1 MRTMTQPSGTGFA
14 PIRRSATLPS
24 KLISERRQFNE
35 TPATLDRFDPV
46 LFFHPS
52 AKIVKF
58 APDAPPTTS
67 QSAPSI
73 DFDYP
78 VDTIETLPWRSPA
91 ERTVAVGRLRLE
103 IPTGL
108 SPFLKCGTVVQAI
121 LKNSQC
127 WCVDGKST
135 FVLRIRSL
143 TYYRIE
149 LPNQTPEDA
158 ELIENFKTAL
168 AKVLRYEVTPCPF
181 QRGFSVPLP
190 AEAHI
195 PKKKRAWRPK
205 HRRESAPAG
214 SELGKSWPDTANE
227 GEIGQHNDMIDAY
240 DGDTTDD
247 SVSTTT
253 TSLPHL
259 DSTTSDDI
267 PFNDTKDDMEP
278 KLNAPKRSVTEPAHS
293 VHDML
298 ARFQPIPESDSEDDT
313 ESFHS
318 AFTQGSQ
325 APISPYDPS
334 HPASPPDDQLPDL
347 SLPHQRLNQHN
358 RDISEA
364 TVKPESLPTFQP
376 TPTIDLIQ
384 PDTKAQEGSQPHPDI
399 NGISSSSSSPE
410 PDFSNAASPLA
421 TEVDVRS
428 PSYSTSDRRNST
440 SLESR
445 QIESFRN
452 QDLSPLP
459 PVSEPDFSDAAATLA
474 TGVDVRSPGSP
485 TTSVRRNSTLLELHQ
500 TEAFR
505 NRDLS
510 SLPAAPEPHF
520 SDAAATF
527 ATGVD
532 VLSPNSPTAD
542 RRDNILMELR
552 RTRSFRK
559 RDLSPLPPAST
570 LEYLSPRPSKSMT
583 TLLFNKACSL
593 VLILP
598 LQLLLFFIH
607 LAAQVVADDNAQRDV
622 SDAARKTNEN
632 DGDEDD
638 YKVPKTP
645 GTIRRSLSLG
655 DPTDALSDLE

>member
-14 PIRRSATLPS
+14 PIRRSTTLPS
-24 KLISERRQFNE
+24 KLISERRQFSE
-35 TPATLDRFDPV
+35 TPATHDKFDPV

-108 SPFLKCGTVVQAI
+108 SPFLKCGNVVQAI

-149 LPNQTPEDA
+149 LPDQTPEDA

-195 PKKKRAWRPK
+195 PKKKKAWRPK

-227 GEIGQHNDMIDAY
+227 GENVQHNDMIDVY

-247 SVSTTT
+247 SISTTT
-253 TSLPHL
+253 TSAPHL
-259 DSTTSDDI
+259 DSIISDDI
-267 PFNDTKDDMEP
+267 PLNDTKDDPEP
-278 KLNAPKRSVTEPAHS
+278 TLSVSKRSVTDPAHS

-298 ARFQPIPESDSEDDT
+298 ARFQPIPESDSEDDAT
-313 ESFHS
+313 SFHS
-318 AFTQGSQ
+318 VFTEESP
-325 APISPYDPS
+325 APTSPSYNPCP
-334 HPASPPDDQLPDL
+334 PASPPDDQLPDL
-347 SLPHQRLNQHN
+347 SLPHQRSHNHN

-364 TVKPESLPTFQP
+364 TITPESLPTFQP
-376 TPTIDLIQ
+376 IPSIDLIQ
-384 PDTKAQEGSQPHPDI
+384 PDTKAEEEGESHPDI
-399 NGISSSSSSPE
+399 NGRSSSSSSPE
-410 PDFSNAASPLA
+410 LDFFDAAGTLA
-421 TEVDVRS
+421 TGADVLS
-428 PSYSTSDRRNST
+428 PSSTSDREN
-440 SLESR
+440 
-445 QIESFRN
+445 I
-452 QDLSPLP
+452 
-459 PVSEPDFSDAAATLA
+459 
-474 TGVDVRSPGSP
+474 
-485 TTSVRRNSTLLELHQ
+485 TLLEPRQ
-500 TEAFR
+500 TESFR

-510 SLPAAPEPHF
+510 LPAPEPDF
-520 SDAAATF
+520 SDVAATF
-527 ATGVD
+527 ATGGD
-532 VLSPNSPTAD
+532 ALSPNSPTAD
-542 RRDNILMELR
+542 RRDSILMELR

-607 LAAQVVADDNAQRDV
+607 LAAQFVTDDKAHRDGF
-622 SDAARKTNEN
+622 DTTRKTTNES

-638 YKVPKTP
+638 YKMPKTP
-645 GTIRRSLSLG
+645 GTFRGSLSLG
-655 DPTDALSDLE
+655 DPSDALSDLE

>member
-24 KLISERRQFNE
+24 KLISERRQFSE
-35 TPATLDRFDPV
+35 TPATHNKFDPV

-108 SPFLKCGTVVQAI
+108 SPFLKCGNVVQAI

-149 LPNQTPEDA
+149 LPDQTPEDA

-195 PKKKRAWRPK
+195 PKKKKAWRPK

-227 GEIGQHNDMIDAY
+227 GENVQHNDMIDVY

-247 SVSTTT
+247 SISTTT
-253 TSLPHL
+253 TSAPHL
-259 DSTTSDDI
+259 DSIISDDI
-267 PFNDTKDDMEP
+267 PLNDTKDDPEP
-278 KLNAPKRSVTEPAHS
+278 TLSVSKRSVTDPAHS

-298 ARFQPIPESDSEDDT
+298 ARFQPIPESDSEDDAT
-313 ESFHS
+313 SFHS
-318 AFTQGSQ
+318 VFTEESP
-325 APISPYDPS
+325 APTSPSYNPCP
-334 HPASPPDDQLPDL
+334 PASPPDDQLPDL
-347 SLPHQRLNQHN
+347 SLPHQRSHNHN

-364 TVKPESLPTFQP
+364 TITPESLPTFQP
-376 TPTIDLIQ
+376 IPSIDLIQ
-384 PDTKAQEGSQPHPDI
+384 PDTKAEEEGESHPDI
-399 NGISSSSSSPE
+399 NGRSSSSSSPE
-410 PDFSNAASPLA
+410 LDF
-421 TEVDVRS
+421 
-428 PSYSTSDRRNST
+428 
-440 SLESR
+440 
-445 QIESFRN
+445 F
-452 QDLSPLP
+452 
-459 PVSEPDFSDAAATLA
+459 DAAATLA
-474 TGVDVRSPGSP
+474 TGADVLSPSS
-485 TTSVRRNSTLLELHQ
+485 TSDRENITLLEPRQ
-500 TEAFR
+500 TESFR

-510 SLPAAPEPHF
+510 LPAPEPDF
-520 SDAAATF
+520 SDVAATF
-527 ATGVD
+527 ATGGD
-532 VLSPNSPTAD
+532 ALSPNSPTAD
-542 RRDNILMELR
+542 RRDSILMELR

-607 LAAQVVADDNAQRDV
+607 LAAQFVTDDKAHRDGF
-622 SDAARKTNEN
+622 DTTRKTTNES

-638 YKVPKTP
+638 YKMPKTP
-645 GTIRRSLSLG
+645 GTFRGSLSLG
-655 DPTDALSDLE
+655 DPSDALSDLE

>member
-1 MRTMTQPSGTGFA
+1 MTQPPGTTGFA

-24 KLISERRQFNE
+24 KLIAERRQFND
-35 TPATLDRFDPV
+35 TPTTRQGFDPV

-67 QSAPSI
+67 QSAPSS

-78 VDTIETLPWRSPA
+78 VDTIETLPWRSPT

-135 FVLRIRSL
+135 FVLRIRAL

-149 LPNQTPEDA
+149 LPDQTPEDA
-158 ELIENFKTAL
+158 ELIESFKTAL

-181 QRGFSVPLP
+181 RRGFSVPLP

-214 SELGKSWPDTANE
+214 SDLGISWRDTVIEEDNVR
-227 GEIGQHNDMIDAY
+227 QVDSIDLY
-240 DGDTTDD
+240 DGETTDD
-247 SVSTTT
+247 SASTTT
-253 TSLPHL
+253 TSAPHL
-259 DSTTSDDI
+259 DPTLSDDLFEGA
-267 PFNDTKDDMEP
+267 PDDTQP
-278 KLNAPKRSVTEPAHS
+278 TTTAPKRSVTEPAHS

-313 ESFHS
+313 KSFHS
-318 AFTQGSQ
+318 VFTQDSQ
-325 APISPYDPS
+325 APTSPSYNPS
-334 HPASPPDDQLPDL
+334 PPASPPDDQLPDL
-347 SLPHQRLNQHN
+347 SLPHQRLPNHN

-364 TVKPESLPTFQP
+364 TITPESLFTVQT
-376 TPTIDLIQ
+376 TPNIDIIQ
-384 PDTKAQEGSQPHPDI
+384 PVSSAQDQGESDLNL
-399 NGISSSSSSPE
+399 NGLSSSSSSPE
-410 PDFSNAASPLA
+410 LG
-421 TEVDVRS
+421 
-428 PSYSTSDRRNST
+428 
-440 SLESR
+440 
-445 QIESFRN
+445 
-452 QDLSPLP
+452 
-459 PVSEPDFSDAAATLA
+459 FSDAAATLA
-474 TGVDVRSPGSP
+474 TGEDELPPDSSSSDRRDSNLVELRQ
-485 TTSVRRNSTLLELHQ
+485 TESVRK
-500 TEAFR
+500 
-505 NRDLS
+505 RDLS
-510 SLPAAPEPHF
+510 PLSQASEPKF
-520 SDAAATF
+520 SDATATLS
-527 ATGVD
+527 TGAN
-532 VLSPNSPTAD
+532 VLSPNSPTSD
-542 RRDNILMELR
+542 RRNSILMELR

-570 LEYLSPRPSKSMT
+570 LEYLTPRPSKSMT
-583 TLLFNKACSL
+583 TLLFNKTCSL

-607 LAAQVVADDNAQRDV
+607 LAAQFVSDENAPRDV
-622 SDAARKTNEN
+622 SDATLTTSNES

-638 YKVPKTP
+638 YRIPNKTP
-645 GTIRRSLSLG
+645 GAFRRSLSLE
-655 DPTDALSDLE
+655 DPSDALSDLE

>member
-1 MRTMTQPSGTGFA
+1 MSGRRRTESTCKIRLGQLAIHDFASNTSCTKPTWRAAHSKLSTASSHILSLAAYATMTQPSGTGFA

-24 KLISERRQFNE
+24 KLISERRQFSE
-35 TPATLDRFDPV
+35 TPATHDRFDPV

-149 LPNQTPEDA
+149 LPNETPEDA
-158 ELIENFKTAL
+158 ELVENFKTAL

-190 AEAHI
+190 AEAHL

-227 GEIGQHNDMIDAY
+227 GENVQHNDMIDAY

-253 TSLPHL
+253 TSVPPL
-259 DSTTSDDI
+259 DSTVSDDI
-267 PFNDTKDDMEP
+267 PFNDTPDDAEP
-278 KLNAPKRSVTEPAHS
+278 TLNAPKRSVTEPAHS

-313 ESFHS
+313 KSFHS
-318 AFTQGSQ
+318 LIPQESK
-325 APISPYDPS
+325 
-334 HPASPPDDQLPDL
+334 SPPSPSYLSPPTSPSDEHVPDL
-347 SLPHQRLNQHN
+347 SLPYQRLHNHN

-364 TVKPESLPTFQP
+364 TITPESLPTFQP
-376 TPTIDLIQ
+376 TPNIDLIK
-384 PDTKAQEGSQPHPDI
+384 PTFSTQELGEPNPNP

-410 PDFSNAASPLA
+410 PDFSDAAA
-421 TEVDVRS
+421 TLTTGVDVQSSS
-428 PSYSTSDRRNST
+428 PPTSDKRNST
-440 SLESR
+440 LLEPR
-445 QIESFRN
+445 QTESFRN
-452 QDLSPLP
+452 RDLSPLP
-459 PVSEPDFSDAAATLA
+459 PASEPNFSDAAATLA
-474 TGVDVRSPGSP
+474 TGVDV
-485 TTSVRRNSTLLELHQ
+485 
-500 TEAFR
+500 
-505 NRDLS
+505 
-510 SLPAAPEPHF
+510 
-520 SDAAATF
+520 
-527 ATGVD
+527 
-532 VLSPNSPTAD
+532 LSPNSPTSD
-542 RRDNILMELR
+542 RRNSILMELR

-570 LEYLSPRPSKSMT
+570 LEYLTPQPSKSMT

-607 LAAQVVADDNAQRDV
+607 LAAQLVTNDNAQRTTP
-622 SDAARKTNEN
+622 DAGRKTNES

-638 YKVPKTP
+638 FKMPKTP
-645 GTIRRSLSLG
+645 GTFRRSLSLG
-655 DPTDALSDLE
+655 DPSDHLSDLE

>member
-1 MRTMTQPSGTGFA
+1 MTQPSGTGFA

-24 KLISERRQFNE
+24 KLISERRRLSE
-35 TPATLDRFDPV
+35 IPATHERFDPV

-58 APDAPPTTS
+58 APDAPPTAS

-78 VDTIETLPWRSPA
+78 VDTIETLPWRSPT
-91 ERTVAVGRLRLE
+91 ERTLAVGRLRLE

-149 LPNQTPEDA
+149 LPNETPEDA
-158 ELIENFKTAL
+158 ELVESFKTAL
-168 AKVLRYEVTPCPF
+168 ARVLRYEVTPCPF

-214 SELGKSWPDTANE
+214 SELDKSFRGTV
-227 GEIGQHNDMIDAY
+227 NDGDIVRHTDSIDAY

-247 SVSTTT
+247 SASTTT
-253 TSLPHL
+253 TSVPPL
-259 DSTTSDDI
+259 DSTISGDVPSESAPDSTEDVI
-267 PFNDTKDDMEP
+267 
-278 KLNAPKRSVTEPAHS
+278 NAPKRSVTEPAHS
-293 VHDML
+293 VNDML

-313 ESFHS
+313 KSFHS
-318 AFTQGSQ
+318 VLTQDSQ
-325 APISPYDPS
+325 APTSPSY
-334 HPASPPDDQLPDL
+334 SPPTPPFDGQLPDL
-347 SLPHQRLNQHN
+347 SLPHERLHNHN
-358 RDISEA
+358 RDISTA
-364 TVKPESLPTFQP
+364 TITPESISTLQH
-376 TPTIDLIQ
+376 TPNIDLIQ
-384 PDTKAQEGSQPHPDI
+384 TTSKPQEQDEPPLET

-410 PDFSNAASPLA
+410 PDFS
-421 TEVDVRS
+421 
-428 PSYSTSDRRNST
+428 
-440 SLESR
+440 
-445 QIESFRN
+445 
-452 QDLSPLP
+452 
-459 PVSEPDFSDAAATLA
+459 DAAATLA
-474 TGVDVRSPGSP
+474 TG
-485 TTSVRRNSTLLELHQ
+485 
-500 TEAFR
+500 A
-505 NRDLS
+505 
-510 SLPAAPEPHF
+510 
-520 SDAAATF
+520 
-527 ATGVD
+527 D
-532 VLSPNSPTAD
+532 VLSLNSPTSD
-542 RRDNILMELR
+542 RRNNILMELR

-570 LEYLSPRPSKSMT
+570 LEYLTPRPSKSMT

-607 LAAQVVADDNAQRDV
+607 LAAQFLTEDNTQRNASDVARETDKD
-622 SDAARKTNEN
+622 SE
-632 DGDEDD
+632 GDEDD
-638 YKVPKTP
+638 FKMPNKTP
-645 GTIRRSLSLG
+645 GTFRRSLSLG
-655 DPTDALSDLE
+655 DPSDNLPDLE

>member
-1 MRTMTQPSGTGFA
+1 MTQPSGTGFA

-24 KLISERRQFNE
+24 KFISERRRFSE
-35 TPATLDRFDPV
+35 TSAAHDRFDSV

-58 APDAPPTTS
+58 APDAPPTAS
-67 QSAPSI
+67 QSSPSI

-108 SPFLKCGTVVQAI
+108 SPFLKCGNVVQAI

-149 LPNQTPEDA
+149 LPDQTPEDA
-158 ELIENFKTAL
+158 ELIENFKSAL

-214 SELGKSWPDTANE
+214 SELDKTWPDTANE
-227 GEIGQHNDMIDAY
+227 GENVQHDMVDPY

-253 TSLPHL
+253 TSVPQL
-259 DSTTSDDI
+259 DSTTSEDIQFSDVADDAEL
-267 PFNDTKDDMEP
+267 T
-278 KLNAPKRSVTEPAHS
+278 LGAPKRSGTEPAHS

-298 ARFQPIPESDSEDDT
+298 ARFQPIPESDSEDDSK
-313 ESFHS
+313 SFHS
-318 AFTQGSQ
+318 LSRQDSN
-325 APISPYDPS
+325 SPPSPS
-334 HPASPPDDQLPDL
+334 HLSPSASPFDEQLPNL
-347 SLPHQRLNQHN
+347 TLPHQRLHNHN

-364 TVKPESLPTFQP
+364 TVTPESLSTLQP
-376 TPTIDLIQ
+376 IPNNDLVEPVSTI
-384 PDTKAQEGSQPHPDI
+384 QEHAEPNPNLNS
-399 NGISSSSSSPE
+399 ISSSPSSSPE
-410 PDFSNAASPLA
+410 PDFSDAVATLR
-421 TEVDVRS
+421 TEVDVLS
-428 PSYSTSDRRNST
+428 PSSTTPNRR
-440 SLESR
+440 
-445 QIESFRN
+445 
-452 QDLSPLP
+452 D
-459 PVSEPDFSDAAATLA
+459 
-474 TGVDVRSPGSP
+474 
-485 TTSVRRNSTLLELHQ
+485 STLLELDH
-500 TEAFR
+500 TESFG
-505 NRDLS
+505 NRDLPPL
-510 SLPAAPEPHF
+510 LPASEHN
-520 SDAAATF
+520 SVDANASL
-527 ATGVD
+527 ATGAD
-532 VLSPNSPTAD
+532 VLYPNSPTAD
-542 RRDNILMELR
+542 RRDSILEELR

-570 LEYLSPRPSKSMT
+570 LEYFTPRPSKSMT

-607 LAAQVVADDNAQRDV
+607 LAAQFVGEDNAQIDA
-622 SDAARKTNEN
+622 SDATRKSTKES

-638 YKVPKTP
+638 FKMPKTP
-645 GTIRRSLSLG
+645 GTFRRSLSLG
-655 DPTDALSDLE
+655 DPSDTLSDLE

>member
-1 MRTMTQPSGTGFA
+1 MTQPSGTGFA

-24 KLISERRQFNE
+24 KFISERRRFSE
-35 TPATLDRFDPV
+35 TSTTHDRFDPV

-58 APDAPPTTS
+58 APDAPPTPS
-67 QSAPSI
+67 QLAPSI

-108 SPFLKCGTVVQAI
+108 SPFLKCGNVVQAI

-149 LPNQTPEDA
+149 LPDQTPEDV

-168 AKVLRYEVTPCPF
+168 ANVLRYEVTPCPF

-214 SELGKSWPDTANE
+214 SESDKTWPDAANE
-227 GEIGQHNDMIDAY
+227 GENVQHDMVDVY

-253 TSLPHL
+253 TSVPHL
-259 DSTTSDDI
+259 DSTTSEDI
-267 PFNDTKDDMEP
+267 PISDTADDTE
-278 KLNAPKRSVTEPAHS
+278 LTLSAPKRSITEPAHS

-298 ARFQPIPESDSEDDT
+298 ARFQPIPESDSEDDSK
-313 ESFHS
+313 SFQS
-318 AFTQGSQ
+318 LSRQDSN
-325 APISPYDPS
+325 SPPSPSHLS
-334 HPASPPDDQLPDL
+334 HPASPFDDQLPNL
-347 SLPHQRLNQHN
+347 TLAHQRLHN
-358 RDISEA
+358 HNGDISEA
-364 TVKPESLPTFQP
+364 TITAESLSTFQP
-376 TPTIDLIQ
+376 TPNNDLME
-384 PDTKAQEGSQPHPDI
+384 PVSTTQEQAEPNLDLNS
-399 NGISSSSSSPE
+399 ISSSSSSPE
-410 PDFSNAASPLA
+410 PDFSDAAATLR
-421 TEVDVRS
+421 TEVDVLS
-428 PSYSTSDRRNST
+428 PSYSTPDGRDST
-440 SLESR
+440 LLELGQTESLENR
-445 QIESFRN
+445 
-452 QDLSPLP
+452 DLLPLLP
-459 PVSEPDFSDAAATLA
+459 ASEHKFFDANATLA
-474 TGVDVRSPGSP
+474 TG
-485 TTSVRRNSTLLELHQ
+485 
-500 TEAFR
+500 A
-505 NRDLS
+505 
-510 SLPAAPEPHF
+510 
-520 SDAAATF
+520 
-527 ATGVD
+527 D

-542 RRDNILMELR
+542 RRDSILRELR

-570 LEYLSPRPSKSMT
+570 LEYLAPRPSKSMT

-607 LAAQVVADDNAQRDV
+607 LAAQFVSEDSAQRDA
-622 SDAARKTNEN
+622 SDAPRKSTNES
-632 DGDEDD
+632 DGDENDF
-638 YKVPKTP
+638 KMPKTP
-645 GTIRRSLSLG
+645 GTFRRSLSLG
-655 DPTDALSDLE
+655 DPSDALSDLE